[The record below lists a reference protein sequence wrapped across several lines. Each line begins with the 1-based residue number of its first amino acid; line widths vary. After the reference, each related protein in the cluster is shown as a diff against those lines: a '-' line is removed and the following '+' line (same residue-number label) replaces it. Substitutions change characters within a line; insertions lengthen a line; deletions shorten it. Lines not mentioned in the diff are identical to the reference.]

1 MKSRTNLAYS
11 GLRSVQTQQK
21 NRNKI
26 EKKIHI
32 GRIYRNKVRARLKFY
47 VFSIVFATAFLS
59 IFILKL
65 VERNEITASL
75 NSVKKHLQVQT
86 SENVRLKTQ
95 LEQKINIQKIEKYA
109 KENLGMK
116 PLRNQ
121 QINYIKINNGG
132 KAAIENSINSSNS
145 KQNIFNDFLNKI
157 KRMRHLKS

>member
-1 MKSRTNLAYS
+1 M
-11 GLRSVQTQQK
+11 QTQQK

-32 GRIYRNKVRARLKFY
+32 GRIYRKKVRARLKFY

-86 SENVRLKTQ
+86 SENVRLNTQ

-157 KRMRHLKS
+157 KKMLHLKS